1 MRAKVSKSERYL
13 LVLTVIFLCVL
24 AALFYRDSQVGQSG
38 TYTVTTE
45 RTAQETVAPEPLLI
59 DINTASAE
67 ELDQL
72 PGIGA
77 VIAQRIVDYRQAN
90 GSFASSEEIMEV
102 KGIGEAIFAD
112 IRDSITVGETK

>member
-13 LVLTVIFLCVL
+13 LGLTVVFLCVL
-24 AALFYRDSQVGQSG
+24 AALFYRDSQIGQSG
-38 TYTVTTE
+38 TYTVATE
-45 RTAQETVAPEPLLI
+45 RTAQEQVAPEPLLI

-77 VIAQRIVDYRQAN
+77 AIAQRIVDYREAN
-90 GSFASSEEIMEV
+90 GPFRCLDELCDVE
-102 KGIGEAIFAD
+102 GIGEKRVENLQDYAVA
-112 IRDSITVGETK
+112 R

>member
-24 AALFYRDSQVGQSG
+24 AALFYRDSQAGQSG

-45 RTAQETVAPEPLLI
+45 RAAQETVAPEPLLI

-90 GSFASSEEIMEV
+90 GPFASIEEIMEV
-102 KGIGEAIFAD
+102 KGIGEATFAD

>member
-59 DINTASAE
+59 DINTAS
-67 ELDQL
+67 LT
-72 PGIGA
+72 
-77 VIAQRIVDYRQAN
+77 
-90 GSFASSEEIMEV
+90 EV
-102 KGIGEAIFAD
+102 SALSLNEMQHVF
-112 IRDSITVGETK
+112 

>member
-1 MRAKVSKSERYL
+1 MRATVSKSERYL
-13 LVLTVIFLCVL
+13 LVLTVIFLCGL
-24 AALFYRDSQVGQSG
+24 AALFSRDSQGGQSG

-59 DINTASAE
+59 DINTAPVE

-90 GSFASSEEIMEV
+90 GPFASIQEIMEV
-102 KGIGEAIFAD
+102 KGIGESTFAD

>member
-38 TYTVTTE
+38 TYTFTTE

-90 GSFASSEEIMEV
+90 GSFASIEEIMEV
-102 KGIGEAIFAD
+102 KGIGESTFAD

>member
-13 LVLTVIFLCVL
+13 LGLTVVFLCVL

-90 GSFASSEEIMEV
+90 GSFASIEEIMEV
-102 KGIGEAIFAD
+102 KGIGEATFAD

>member
-13 LVLTVIFLCVL
+13 LGLTVVFLCVL
-24 AALFYRDSQVGQSG
+24 AALFYRDSQMGQSG
-38 TYTVTTE
+38 TYTVATE
-45 RTAQETVAPEPLLI
+45 RAAQEQVAPEPLLI
-59 DINTASAE
+59 DINTASE

-77 VIAQRIVDYRQAN
+77 AIAQRIVDYRQAN
-90 GSFASSEEIMEV
+90 GPFASIEEIMEV
-102 KGIGEAIFAD
+102 KGIGEATFAD